1 MKSTPDDP
9 PDFVD
14 RLLQESGTALHWPIL
29 PSLLPLQRPMIALEL
44 EHDFSLL
51 DDWRAPFPEENEMLL
66 AHGDRVYQH
75 AGRFP

>member
-1 MKSTPDDP
+1 MIRPILFRHP
-9 PDFVD
+9 
-14 RLLQESGTALHWPIL
+14 QESGTALHWPH
-29 PSLLPLQRPMIALEL
+29 PSVAIAIAAPNDRAEL

-51 DDWRAPFPEENEMLL
+51 DDWRAPAPEEYDMLM